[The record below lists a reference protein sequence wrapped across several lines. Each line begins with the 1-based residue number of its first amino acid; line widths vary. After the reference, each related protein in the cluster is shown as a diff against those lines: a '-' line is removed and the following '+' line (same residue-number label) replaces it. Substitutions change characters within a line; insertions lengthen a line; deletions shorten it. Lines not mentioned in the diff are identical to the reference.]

1 MKQFLFI
8 FIFTA
13 LSFTGLQAQSKSEVI
28 TPELK
33 IELNTT
39 EKVSAKETKT
49 EVAAKK
55 KDILNNKISLKLKG
69 EAGLFTVTEKRII
82 C

>member
-1 MKQFLFI
+1 MKQILFI
-8 FIFTA
+8 LIFTA

-33 IELNTT
+33 VELIKSD
-39 EKVSAKETKT
+39 EVSKETK
-49 EVAAKK
+49 ENVAAKK

-69 EAGLFTVTEKRII
+69 EAGLFLVADKQVV